1 MDDILQDLAAASAEM
16 QSPEQDKVAEPAT
29 STGLGE
35 QVAEK
40 ASSIDEYLDAP
51 KSYKK
56 EYAEQFKSLAPEM
69 RKYLHEREKE
79 VERGFSDFGNKLNG
93 YKWVDSV
100 FQSRAERLNKSGINQ
115 PQQYF
120 EALAKI
126 DDAINQDPRGT
137 IKTLIEAYG
146 VNLADDN
153 NSEQN
158 QLQQKISQLEQGV
171 NSLRGFIAN
180 QRQAELHS
188 TVENF
193 VNAKD
198 EAGNPAHPH
207 FDKVFR
213 VMGQLM
219 KSGAAT
225 SIQDAYDKAVWLD
238 PEIREKMMAAQS
250 DEALKSKVAEAAIA
264 KEAGFDPKSKAAGIK
279 PELSLEEELAQKFNA
294 L

>member
-1 MDDILQDLAAASAEM
+1 MDEILQDLAASAEM
-16 QSPEQDKVAEPAT
+16 QSRPENENNMTD
-29 STGLGE
+29 GE
-35 QVAEK
+35 QSSEN
-40 ASSIDEYLDAP
+40 ASSVDEYLDAP

-56 EYAEQFKSLAPEM
+56 EYAEKFKTLAPEW
-69 RKYLHEREKE
+69 RKYLTEREKE
-79 VERGFSDFGNKLNG
+79 TERGFSDFGNKLNG

-100 FQSRAERLNKSGINQ
+100 FQPRSERLSKSGISQ

-158 QLQQKISQLEQGV
+158 QLQQKISRLEQGF
-171 NSLRGFIAN
+171 NSLNGFLAN
-180 QRQAELHS
+180 QRQAELRS
-188 TVENF
+188 TIESF
-193 VNAKD
+193 ISAKD
-198 EAGNPAHPH
+198 EAGNPVHPH
-207 FDKVFR
+207 FDKVKV

-219 KSGAAT
+219 KSGTAAN
-225 SIQDAYDKAVWLD
+225 IQDAYDKAVWLD
-238 PEIREKMMAAQS
+238 PEIRGQLMAEKN
-250 DEALKSKVAEAAIA
+250 DKALKSKVAEAAIA
-264 KEAGFDPKSKAAGIK
+264 KEAGFDPKSKAVGTK
-279 PELSLEEELAQKFNA
+279 PELSLEEELAQKFDA